1 MEGSG
6 IVIKKKIKEGTPCH
20 ISTVGHNG
28 FWYPIHA
35 ESALTKVARDIGDPT
50 LKTWVCGTTNL
61 VAVEVTVEDIKDL
74 YGDPSQKTIVWV
86 EKKFIINER

>member
-1 MEGSG
+1 M
-6 IVIKKKIKEGTPCH
+6 KKKIKEGTSCH
-20 ISTVGHNG
+20 ISTLGHNG
-28 FWYPIHA
+28 FWYPICNEA
-35 ESALTKVARDIGDPT
+35 AITRISRDIEDPT
-50 LKTWVCGTTNL
+50 LKTWVCGTKNL